1 MDVMSFE
8 LYDIRGYLYKKGLQ
22 MDFLQT
28 AAALTIIRC
37 DSYLKN
43 HGIMESLDNYPS
55 LQSIVLELSEDDLKI
70 WLTSSADNQKAAGK
84 SKGDFQQKRYFMA
97 LSMLGDNTV
106 MRSLL
111 DLSITLFT
119 FPEFGAYLTEH
130 FGYSVTLHLAY
141 LLEGIDFPSQQNILA
156 SIEGA
161 KKLLYIAKDASPVQY
176 AELCFDERAM
186 GYLFG
191 DDSLSPLLSDFT
203 VAFSYVADGKKLHD
217 LFLYKDL
224 VSEGTSFFKKG
235 GSILQLSSK
244 GGRRFL
250 SKHIAKGIKKDFL
263 FLNLSDFLR
272 DAGKQ
277 RFEELKE
284 ALIRE
289 ACFDES
295 GICFYGITE
304 SFLMDG
310 RSRDSSMLSRD
321 LEVMERIL
329 FTPITNAGI
338 PLILCADTTRP
349 LIQNPSPGKFRL
361 LRLNP
366 SPGYEDRKVLWEGF
380 SKLYGLLLDPD
391 SFAMRYHLCASE
403 ISSVISIF
411 RDSIPDIKKIGKDE
425 EALFTKI
432 VTEQF
437 EKENESGVGRIIYSD
452 LRLNDV
458 KIKDSLRA
466 VLDDVVASIQKSGL
480 ILDEWGLRKNYPYG
494 RSVSLLMT
502 GPPGTGKTMTANAL
516 SGELGLPLY
525 QVNLANVVDKYI
537 GETEKNLEK
546 AFAFAEKT
554 NSVLFFDEAD
564 SLFSTRTEV
573 HDSKDRYANNEISY
587 LLQRIEAFDGIVI
600 MATNIKTNIDAA
612 FLRRIRYVIH
622 YENPDEAL
630 RKEIWKGCLTD
641 SIPHEEIDFD
651 YLASQFDTF
660 TGSIIKTV
668 FLNACAYAAGKGDKL
683 SMSHLVH
690 ALRQELEKTS
700 TVAFSHDALGKYA
713 YLQ

>member
-1 MDVMSFE
+1 
-8 LYDIRGYLYKKGLQ
+8 

-28 AAALTIIRC
+28 AAALVILRC
-37 DSYLKN
+37 DGYLKKN
-43 HGIMESLDNYPS
+43 GVAESLKNYPS
-55 LQSIVLELSEDDLKI
+55 LQNIILGITEDDLKL
-70 WLTSSADNQKAAGK
+70 WLTPVVDTTRPGSK
-84 SKGDFQQKRYFMA
+84 SKGELQQKRYFTA
-97 LSMLGDNTV
+97 LSMLGVNDV
-106 MRSLL
+106 MRTLL

-119 FPEFGAYLTEH
+119 FPEFGAYLTDH

-141 LLEGIDFPSQQNILA
+141 LLEGIDFPSQQDILT

-191 DDSLSPLLSDFT
+191 DDTLSPLLSDFT
-203 VAFSYVADGKKLHD
+203 VAFNCQADGKKLHD
-217 LFLYKDL
+217 LFLYENF
-224 VSEGTSFFKKG
+224 VSEGTAFFKKG
-235 GSILQLSSK
+235 GSILQLSCK

-250 SKHIAKGIKKDFL
+250 SKHIAKSLKKDFL
-263 FLNLSDFLR
+263 FLSLSDFLR

-289 ACFDES
+289 ACFDAS

-310 RSRDSSMLSRD
+310 RGRDSSMLSRD

-338 PLILCADTTRP
+338 PVILCTDTTKP
-349 LIQNPSPGKFRL
+349 LIQNPAPGQFRL
-361 LRLNP
+361 LRLDP
-366 SPGYEDRKVLWEGF
+366 TLRYEDRKVLWKGF
-380 SKLYGLLLDPD
+380 SKLYSISLDPD

-403 ISSVISIF
+403 VSRVISIF
-411 RDSIPDIKKIGKDE
+411 RDSVPNVKKIGKDE
-425 EALFTKI
+425 EALFTRI

-437 EKENESGVGRIIYSD
+437 EKENDSGVGRIIYSD
-452 LRLNDV
+452 LRLEDV
-458 KIKDSLRA
+458 KIKPALRA

-546 AFAFAEKT
+546 AFSFAEKT

-600 MATNIKTNIDAA
+600 MATNIKTNIDPA

-630 RKEIWKGCLTD
+630 RKQIWEGCVTD
-641 SIPHEEIDFD
+641 SIPHEDIDFD

-668 FLNACAYAAGKGDKL
+668 FLNACAYAAGRGDKL

-690 ALRQELEKTS
+690 SLRQELEKTS